1 MLGRRDGLAEPS
13 AAVQAWRPNSAVKEH
28 PACTSSEMAE
38 TGELLDSWLTAQ
50 LSWYKH
56 QVQKEAI

>member
-1 MLGRRDGLAEPS
+1 MH
-13 AAVQAWRPNSAVKEH
+13 KI
-28 PACTSSEMAE
+28 SSEMAE